1 MRTAARRV
9 VRSADRSVRPRARFR
24 RREALVRSLCA
35 ASGYLMVVLIYAPIV
50 WLAVMSV
57 SDDPLSGLPRRLT
70 SEHYDRLFSDVRWVG
85 PLQLSLALALGVGLG
100 CMLMATLVGRALPRA
115 RARGSALLGA
125 LLPLFLP
132 GVVLGTALFLY
143 LRSFLGLK
151 LGLWSLAIVH
161 FVWAFPF
168 ALLAVLVMAS
178 RFDARLLDAAA
189 DLGATRW
196 QRFWHIEYPA
206 LRPAIIAAGLFGF
219 LLSFNELPRSIFLRG
234 RETTLPLYIW
244 AQASSHTSNVPLIYA
259 LSTLVLLVSLAVITS
274 AFWLL
279 FARGEG
285 DSEQTRG

>member
-1 MRTAARRV
+1 M
-9 VRSADRSVRPRARFR
+9 
-24 RREALVRSLCA
+24 LV
-35 ASGYLMVVLIYAPIV
+35 
-50 WLAVMSV
+50 
-57 SDDPLSGLPRRLT
+57 
-70 SEHYDRLFSDVRWVG
+70 
-85 PLQLSLALALGVGLG
+85 
-100 CMLMATLVGRALPRA
+100 
-115 RARGSALLGA
+115 GA

-151 LGLWSLAIVH
+151 LGLWSLAIGH

-189 DLGATRW
+189 DLGANRW

-234 RETTLPLYIW
+234 RETTLPLYVW

-259 LSTLVLLVSLAVITS
+259 LSTIVLLVSLVVITG

-279 FARGEG
+279 FARGEAN
-285 DSEQTRG
+285 SEKAKR

>member
-1 MRTAARRV
+1 MTTAPRTLVQSARF
-9 VRSADRSVRPRARFR
+9 VRPRPRYR
-24 RREALVRSLCA
+24 RREALSKLLCA

-50 WLAVMSV
+50 WLAVLSF
-57 SDDPLSGLPRRLT
+57 SDDPLSGVPRSFTTR
-70 SEHYDRLFSDVRWVG
+70 HYGRLFSDVRWAE
-85 PLQLSLALALGVGLG
+85 PLQLSLGLALGVGLG

-115 RARGSALLGA
+115 RARGSMLVGA

-151 LGLWSLAIVH
+151 LGLWSLAIGH

-189 DLGATRW
+189 DLGANRW

-234 RETTLPLYIW
+234 RETTLPLYVW

-259 LSTLVLLVSLAVITS
+259 LSTVVLLVSLAVITS

-279 FARGEG
+279 FARGEAQ
-285 DSEQTRG
+285 ETKA